1 MHKNI
6 LTEQAL
12 YYGDVKMP
20 KGFEIN
26 HYKLKSEILQSK
38 IENRDFRF
46 CKDWDKL
53 NTFIREHIYLKFK
66 IALINKSTWGNLFKP
81 LTNTES
87 LLEVNLMDLK
97 HAPDFVLLYGVQVKD
112 CLIKIFYDNNRR
124 KGNCWDIELKNN
136 MFIMFP
142 STNTYTIHNKKNDDL
157 NIIQTI
163 TYEYT

>member
-26 HYKLKSEILQSK
+26 QDKLKSQILQSK
-38 IENRDFRF
+38 IENTNFKF
-46 CKDWDKL
+46 SKEWDKL
-53 NTFIREHIYLKFK
+53 NTFIREHIFLEFK
-66 IALINKSTWGNLFKP
+66 IDLINKSTWGNLYKP
-81 LTNTES
+81 STNTES
-87 LLEVNLMDLK
+87 LLEVNLMDL

-142 STNTYTIHNKKNDDL
+142 SINTYTIHNKKNDDL

-163 TYEYT
+163 TYEYS

>member
-26 HYKLKSEILQSK
+26 QDKLKSQILQSK
-38 IENRDFRF
+38 IENTNFKF
-46 CKDWDKL
+46 SKEWDKL
-53 NTFIREHIYLKFK
+53 NTFIREHIFLEFK
-66 IALINKSTWGNLFKP
+66 IDLINKSTWGNLYKP
-81 LTNTES
+81 STNTES
-87 LLEVNLMDLK
+87 LLEVNLMDLQ

-142 STNTYTIHNKKNDDL
+142 SINTYTIHNKKNDDL

-163 TYEYT
+163 TYEYS